1 MRRSLLFLPLFIPF
15 ILLEGCT
22 DMGAEPG
29 TPPSVPSGTG
39 GTVSFSRDVL
49 PIFQAYGCTGCHGGT
64 NGLTVTSVPQLL
76 QGGSHGPAVVPG
88 NPDSSLLV
96 TKISPSPPFGVR
108 MPQGGPYLPDTT
120 VTLIRSWISQG
131 AKDN

>member
-1 MRRSLLFLPLFIPF
+1 MRRNLLSVAVFFLV
-15 ILLEGCT
+15 ILVEGCT
-22 DMGAEPG
+22 DMGADPG
-29 TPPSVPSGTG
+29 TPSSLPSGSG
-39 GTVSFSRDVL
+39 GTVSFSRNVL
-49 PIFQAYGCTGCHGGT
+49 PLFEAYGCAGCHGGT

-88 NPDSSLLV
+88 NPDSSLV
-96 TKISPSPPFGVR
+96 IRKISSSPPFGDR

-120 VTLIRSWISQG
+120 VAVIRSWISDG